1 LLKLFALV
9 KLDSVFGFAMKSQSI
24 SDPSVNGAV
33 ITAEEAGVHYT
44 VDTEPGIRRLRR
56 GRGVVYMNP
65 ANRAIRD
72 KATLQRIAALGIPPA
87 WTDVWICPS
96 PTGHLQAT
104 GRDSRGRKQ
113 YRYHDQWT
121 AWRDELKYER
131 MIEFATALP
140 RVRRRV
146 ARDLKRRGLPR
157 EKVLAAIV
165 RLMDRTSIRIG
176 SEEYSR
182 TNKSYGMATLQD
194 RHVQIRGSEMHFK
207 FRGKSGKMH
216 EIGLED
222 KELAKIVRDC
232 HDLPGQELFQYLDDD
247 GNVCDVTSRD
257 INDYLREVSGQ
268 DFTAKDFRTWAGTTI
283 AFEVLSTS
291 STATS
296 ARAAKRN
303 VLAALDCVAKK
314 LGNTRAVCRKSYVH
328 PALFETYMVTGA
340 FEVVQHRNQRT
351 GLTTIEANVA
361 VLFRH
366 LWRSQRSLARQGAK

>member
-1 LLKLFALV
+1 
-9 KLDSVFGFAMKSQSI
+9 
-24 SDPSVNGAV
+24 
-33 ITAEEAGVHYT
+33 
-44 VDTEPGIRRLRR
+44 VDTEPGFRRVRR
-56 GRGVVYMNP
+56 GRGVSYVNT
-65 ANRAIRD
+65 ANRPIRD
-72 KATLQRIAALGIPPA
+72 KATLQRITALGIPPA

-113 YRYHDQWT
+113 YRYHDRWT
-121 AWRDELKYER
+121 ALRDELKYER
-131 MIEFATALP
+131 MVEFATALP

-146 ARDLKRRGLPR
+146 ARDLKRSGLPR

-182 TNKSYGMATLQD
+182 TNNSYGMATLQD
-194 RHVQIRGSEMHFK
+194 RHVQIRGSEIHFK

-216 EIGLED
+216 EIGLDD

-247 GNVCDVTSRD
+247 GNVWDVTSRD
-257 INDYLREVSGQ
+257 INDYLREISGQ

-283 AFEVLSTS
+283 AFEVLSVS
-291 STATS
+291 ATATS

-328 PALFETYMVTGA
+328 PGLLETYMITGA
-340 FEVVQHRNQRT
+340 FEVVQHINRRL
-351 GLTTIEANVA
+351 GLTSIEGNLEL
-361 VLFRH
+361 LFRE
-366 LWRSQRSLARQGAK
+366 LLRSQRTLASQVSEA

>member
-1 LLKLFALV
+1 
-9 KLDSVFGFAMKSQSI
+9 MKSQSI
-24 SDPSVNGAV
+24 ANMSQNGSVGA
-33 ITAEEAGVHYT
+33 AQEAGLHYT
-44 VDTEPGIRRLRR
+44 VDTEPGFRRVRR
-56 GRGVVYMNP
+56 GRGVVYMNT
-65 ANRAIRD
+65 ANRPIRD

-87 WTDVWICPS
+87 WTEVWICPS

-113 YRYHDQWT
+113 YRYHDRWT
-121 AWRDELKYER
+121 AWRGELKYER
-131 MIEFATALP
+131 MLEFATALP
-140 RVRRRV
+140 SVRRRV
-146 ARDLKRRGLPR
+146 ARDLKRSGLPR
-157 EKVLAAIV
+157 ERVLAAIV

-182 TNKSYGMATLQD
+182 TNNSYGMATLQD
-194 RHVQIRGSEMHFK
+194 RHVKFRGSEIHFK

-216 EIGLED
+216 EIGLDD

-257 INDYLREVSGQ
+257 INDYLREISGQ

-283 AFEVLSTS
+283 AFEVLSVS
-291 STATS
+291 ATATS
-296 ARAAKRN
+296 ATAAKRN

-328 PALFETYMVTGA
+328 PGLLETYMITGA
-340 FEVVQHRNQRT
+340 FEVVQHINRRS
-351 GLTTIEANVA
+351 GLTSIEANVA

-366 LWRSQRSLARQGAK
+366 LLRSQRVLAREESKT

>member
-1 LLKLFALV
+1 
-9 KLDSVFGFAMKSQSI
+9 MKSQS
-24 SDPSVNGAV
+24 SATALQNGSIDA
-33 ITAEEAGVHYT
+33 AQEAGLHYT
-44 VDTEPGIRRLRR
+44 VDTEPGFRRVRR
-56 GRGVVYMNP
+56 GRGVVYMNT
-65 ANRAIRD
+65 ANRPIRD
-72 KATLQRIAALGIPPA
+72 RATLKRIAALGIPPA
-87 WTDVWICPS
+87 WTDVWICAS

-104 GRDSRGRKQ
+104 GRDARGRKQ
-113 YRYHDQWT
+113 YRYHDHWT
-121 AWRDELKYER
+121 SRRDELKYER
-131 MIEFATALP
+131 MVEFASTLP

-146 ARDLKRRGLPR
+146 ARDLKRSGLPR

-182 TNKSYGMATLQD
+182 TNNSFGMATLQD
-194 RHVQIRGSEMHFK
+194 RHVRIRGSEIHFK

-216 EIGLED
+216 EIGLDD

-283 AFEVLSTS
+283 AFEVLSLSTS
-291 STATS
+291 ATS
-296 ARAAKRN
+296 ATAAKRN

-328 PALFETYMVTGA
+328 PGLFETYMITGA
-340 FEVVQHRNQRT
+340 FEVVQQRNRHS
-351 GLTTIEANVA
+351 GLTSIEANVA
-361 VLFRH
+361 VLFKH
-366 LWRSQRSLARQGAK
+366 LLRSQRTLARQAVEK

>member
-1 LLKLFALV
+1 
-9 KLDSVFGFAMKSQSI
+9 
-24 SDPSVNGAV
+24 
-33 ITAEEAGVHYT
+33 
-44 VDTEPGIRRLRR
+44 
-56 GRGVVYMNP
+56 VYLNSK
-65 ANRAIRD
+65 NRAVRD
-72 KATLQRIAALGIPPA
+72 QATLKRIAALRIPPA

-104 GRDSRGRKQ
+104 GRDARGRKQ

-121 AWRDELKYER
+121 AHRDELKYER

-146 ARDLKRRGLPR
+146 ARDLKRSGLPR

-165 RLMDRTSIRIG
+165 RLMDRTSIRVG

-182 TNKSYGMATLQD
+182 TNNSFGMATLQD
-194 RHVQIRGSEMHFK
+194 RHVQIRGSEIHFK

-216 EIGLED
+216 EIGLDD

-247 GNVCDVTSRD
+247 GNVCDVSSRD
-257 INDYLREVSGQ
+257 INDYLREISGQ

-283 AFEVLSTS
+283 AFEVLCMST
-291 STATS
+291 TATS

-303 VLAALDCVAKK
+303 IVAALDCVAKK

-328 PALFETYMVTGA
+328 PGLFEAYTITGA
-340 FEVVQHRNQRT
+340 FEVVQQVNRRS
-351 GLTTIEANVA
+351 GLTSIEANVA

-366 LWRSQRSLARQGAK
+366 LLRSQRVLARQVSAK